1 MLEAFKEKVVILLEE
16 VSNLSNFTILTIL
29 TFLNS

>member
-16 VSNLSNFTILTIL
+16 VSNLNNLINFTIL